1 MNETSQN
8 PHRTL
13 MLTFSFDI
21 DIEKVY
27 LGIFSKQCLEKIGLY
42 RTDISTT
49 EDEIERYLTINSL
62 PIYLHKLNFISTP
75 TSKTIEEKVV
85 SLNNKKVT
93 TNFTIRYHLY
103 VNSEDNSTVFI
114 FELLSN
120 EENDPFMNEY
130 LH

>member
-1 MNETSQN
+1 MIFLFRYLIYNNNSEMNETSQN

-42 RTDISTT
+42 RTDISST

-62 PIYLHKLNFISTP
+62 PMDMHKLNFISTP

-85 SLNNKKVT
+85 SLNKKKLPQ
-93 TNFTIRYHLY
+93 ISLY
-103 VNSEDNSTVFI
+103 VIIS
-114 FELLSN
+114 
-120 EENDPFMNEY
+120 M
-130 LH
+130 

>member
-1 MNETSQN
+1 MNEESQN

-62 PIYLHKLNFISTP
+62 PMDMHKLNFISTP

-85 SLNNKKVT
+85 SLNKKS
-93 TNFTIRYHLY
+93 YHKFHY
-103 VNSEDNSTVFI
+103 T
-114 FELLSN
+114 LSSLCKFRGQFN
-120 EENDPFMNEY
+120 CVY
-130 LH
+130 I

>member
-42 RTDISTT
+42 RTDISST

-62 PIYLHKLNFISTP
+62 PMDMHKLNFISTP

-85 SLNNKKVT
+85 SLNKKKLPQ
-93 TNFTIRYHLY
+93 ISLY
-103 VNSEDNSTVFI
+103 VIIS
-114 FELLSN
+114 
-120 EENDPFMNEY
+120 M
-130 LH
+130 